1 MMVFLQNCRLERL
14 SEKIS
19 AAVTTSHLQLFVI
32 FSKLF
37 QLAMQ
42 LTQRLAERCSA
53 RDGFL

>member
-1 MMVFLQNCRLERL
+1 MFLQGCKLGRRQREFLT
-14 SEKIS
+14 
-19 AAVTTSHLQLFVI
+19 AVTTSHLQLFVI